1 VVRSGD
7 PIRGDVEQIR
17 QAGQRAA
24 GLTRQ
29 LLAFSRRQ
37 VLQPKVLSLNT
48 VLTDLDGMV
57 RRLAG
62 AHVVVDT
69 ETDPALWYVLADPG
83 QLEQVVI
90 NLVVNARDAM
100 PDGGRITVTT
110 ANSIYLPDTP
120 DRPAGV
126 RPGAYVALGLSD
138 TGVGMDPEL
147 QSRIFEPFFTTKEP
161 GKGTGL
167 GLSTV
172 YGIVQQSGGHVGVRS
187 APGRGATFTVLLP
200 RHVGAEAAPASRP
213 DRRRLPGGTETL
225 LLVDDEAAVRSSAR
239 RLLERNGYTVLEARH
254 GGDALRIAEESER
267 PIELV
272 LTDLVMP
279 EMGGRELVERLRTR
293 RPALK
298 VIFMS
303 GYTEKAIAVD
313 GVMPPHTGFVEKPF
327 TVEQLMRRVREILDG

>member
-1 VVRSGD
+1 
-7 PIRGDVEQIR
+7 
-17 QAGQRAA
+17 
-24 GLTRQ
+24 
-29 LLAFSRRQ
+29 
-37 VLQPKVLSLNT
+37 
-48 VLTDLDGMV
+48 
-57 RRLAG
+57 
-62 AHVVVDT
+62 
-69 ETDPALWYVLADPG
+69 VLADPG

-100 PDGGRITVTT
+100 PDGGRIAVTT
-110 ANSIYLPDTP
+110 ANRILLPDTL

-126 RPGAYVALGLSD
+126 RPGAYVALALSD

-200 RHVGAEAAPASRP
+200 RHAGADTTPAVRP

-225 LLVDDEAAVRSSAR
+225 LLVEDEAAVRSSAR

-254 GGDALRIAEESER
+254 GGDALRIADESER
-267 PIELV
+267 PIDLV

-279 EMGGRELVERLRTR
+279 EMGGRELVERLRAH

-298 VIFMS
+298 VVFMS

-327 TVEQLMRRVREILDG
+327 TVEQLMRRVREILDA